1 MLNLDFL
8 EKGLRLLHFGYYF
21 SRKIFRMLYS
31 INWPNLIVWL
41 PLLLE
46 ILGNMCI
53 AIICFP
59 DCDVI
64 NFGINLTPNQAIFLY
79 DRKAKTKI
87 EIPWERKEL
96 LRWNKKHFSLFLK
109 AFQLPKIVSDLR
121 VRIWNKVI
129 LWFLQIF
136 SRL

>member
-8 EKGLRLLHFGYYF
+8 EKGLRPLHFGYYF

-46 ILGNMCI
+46 ILGNTCI

-64 NFGINLTPNQAIFLY
+64 NFGINLTSNQAIFLY

-87 EIPWERKEL
+87 EISWERKEL
-96 LRWNKKHFSLFLK
+96 LRWYKKHFSLFLK